1 MTTTTIERLAL
12 PQRRRQ
18 SDDPVAAEMARARK
32 YGKNY
37 YIMSWEDRSEDQQ
50 AILEER
56 LRTFQKWRRRQGDL
70 LPDDDNWELKPP
82 SRILLALYIQKVSM
96 CGDNYRYQIFA
107 VLRLY
112 LKYWERPDLF
122 RLVERVK

>member
-1 MTTTTIERLAL
+1 MTTTTMERLAL
-12 PQRRRQ
+12 PRRRRR
-18 SDDPVAAEMARARK
+18 SEDPVAAEMARARE

-37 YIMSWEDRSEDQQ
+37 YLMPWDERSEDQQ
-50 AILEER
+50 TILEER
-56 LRTFQKWRRRQGDL
+56 LRTFQNWRRRRGDTL
-70 LPDDDNWELKPP
+70 TEDDCWQVQAP
-82 SRILLALYIQKVSM
+82 SRTNLTLYIQKVSM
-96 CGDNYRYQIFA
+96 CGDNYRYQVFA